1 MGGLVFRVISFMV
14 LYASGESWFQ
24 DRNLKAVNCMTMS
37 EIILAI
43 VFLETTIW
51 TTARKGCN
59 QSMLPS
65 GGSFNFRTTITPPK
79 KKAASTGRSGN
90 CLREDSRFAGS
101 LLPPTNSTQNGLS
114 RRTRVKTEFTQSFF
128 VADKRVAPNSCE

>member
-1 MGGLVFRVISFMV
+1 MV

-65 GGSFNFRTTITPPK
+65 GGSFNFRTTITPPQK
-79 KKAASTGRSGN
+79 KKRPQPAALAIVSGRTP
-90 CLREDSRFAGS
+90 GS
-101 LLPPTNSTQNGLS
+101 LDLS
-114 RRTRVKTEFTQSFF
+114 CHQRTALKMACLAGRG
-128 VADKRVAPNSCE
+128 